1 VVAQTF
7 LYGNASQQFATKQWN
22 WPALQVSALLVSAG
36 YVPRINSD
44 VHVSDIPSAAIL
56 ARSNAQ
62 STYMGSMAS
71 VNGVCSGILPVFDGF
86 LNVTPVAAIVLYV
99 DTGVDS
105 TSQLI
110 YYSNAG
116 AGFPFTGQGF
126 NYAVVNDQAYGGWFQ
141 V

>member
-1 VVAQTF
+1 MAAQTF
-7 LYGNASQQFATKQWN
+7 LYGNASQQFSSAAWD
-22 WPALQVSALLVSAG
+22 WPDLQVSALLVSAG
-36 YVPRINSD
+36 YLPRINSD

-62 STYMGSMAS
+62 STYMASMTN
-71 VNGVCSGILPVFDGF
+71 VNGVCAGILPVFDAF
-86 LNVTPVAAIVLYV
+86 ANITPVAAIILYV
-99 DTGVDS
+99 DTGTDS
-105 TSQLI
+105 TSSLI
-110 YYSNAG
+110 YFSNAG